1 MKTSD
6 QGTVAQIL
14 KNSRTVAVVGLSK
27 NPEKDS
33 HKVAG
38 YLQAK
43 GYRIVPVNPNAEE
56 ILGEK
61 AYKNLSEIPIPVD
74 VVNVFRPSAEAGQ
87 IVNDAI
93 KIGAKAVWMQ
103 KGIIDESAAERA
115 SSAGLDV
122 VMDMCMMTEHR
133 RLQRMWI

>member
-6 QGTVAQIL
+6 PGTVARIL

-27 NPEKDS
+27 YPEKDS

-43 GYRIVPVNPNAEE
+43 GYKIIPVNPTADE

-61 AYKNLSEIPIPVD
+61 AYKSLTDISTSVD
-74 VVNVFRPSAEAGQ
+74 VVDVFRPSAEVGQ
-87 IVNDAI
+87 IVGDAI
-93 KIGAKAVWMQ
+93 KIDAKAVWMQ
-103 KGIIDESAAERA
+103 EGIIDESAAQRA
-115 SSAGLDV
+115 LDAGLDV

-133 RLQRMWI
+133 RLERTWI

>member
-1 MKTSD
+1 MKISD
-6 QGTVAQIL
+6 QGTVAKIL
-14 KNSRTVAVVGLSK
+14 KNSRIVAVVGLSK

-43 GYRIVPVNPNAEE
+43 GYRIVPVNPNADE

-74 VVNVFRPSAEAGQ
+74 VVDVFRPSAEAGQ
-87 IVNDAI
+87 TVDDAI
-93 KIGAKAVWMQ
+93 KFGAKAVWMQ
-103 KGIIDESAAERA
+103 VGIIDDSAAERA
-115 SSAGLDV
+115 SNAGLDV
-122 VMDMCMMTEHR
+122 VMDLCMMIEHR
-133 RLQRMWI
+133 RLERMWI